1 MGLSGVS
8 VWELL
13 IILLIVVLIFGTS
26 RLKTLGADLGGA
38 IRSFRQAMDGKNAE
52 PQKPL
57 LAEASK
63 ESDTGPTAGERH
75 TDNAPP
81 TAAR

>member
-8 VWELL
+8 TWELL

-38 IRSFRQAMDGKNAE
+38 IRNFRQAMDGKNAE
-52 PQKPL
+52 AQAPRLP
-57 LAEASK
+57 EASTRTD
-63 ESDTGPTAGERH
+63 SGQTAGEQH
-75 TDNAPP
+75 ADNAPP